1 MSLTSELSRSGSPVR
16 AYVEF
21 VATLVCET
29 KRGSLLEESAKKL
42 LGFDTIPKT
51 PAVAPV
57 AGANP
62 GTVGTAFDYRL
73 RYDLALYPCTDTVAA
88 HSLLLVGQAE
98 PALAQAIQAFLADT
112 DRLATDLAADRCRL
126 SDSDNRELIRR
137 CVVLAL
143 LESVYRSGMYSHLLP
158 VPEQLINLVSDLVV
172 ADVEALYRSALTV
185 FEPLAGPVRAG
196 QVTYLANPTFAG
208 SPAVGG
214 ADADMVIGD
223 LLVEL
228 KTTKTLDAA
237 ALRSALLQLV
247 GYCLLDYDDTCG
259 VRQVGVYF
267 ARQELLRTWPLWML
281 VFPPAEV
288 IAWVNAGTG
297 PGPDTVDDRLTL
309 LRSTMAGVATG
320 RVSDFT
326 AALAAEDRRP

>member
-21 VATLVCET
+21 VGTLVCET
-29 KRGSLLEESAKKL
+29 KRGSLLEEPAKKL

-51 PAVAPV
+51 LAVAPI

-73 RYDLALYPCTDTVAA
+73 RYDLALYRCTDTVAA
-88 HSLLLVGQAE
+88 HSLLLVCGAD
-98 PALAQAIQAFLADT
+98 PALSQAVRAFLADT
-112 DRLATDLAADRCRL
+112 DRLVADLAADRCRL

-143 LESVYRSGMYSHLLP
+143 LESVFRSGMYTHLLP
-158 VPEQLINLVSDLVV
+158 VPEELINLVSDAVV
-172 ADVEALYRSALTV
+172 TDVEALYRSASTV
-185 FEPLAGPVRAG
+185 FEPLAGPVRAEK
-196 QVTYLANPTFAG
+196 VPYLANPTFVG
-208 SPAVGG
+208 SLDVGG
-214 ADADMVIGD
+214 ADADMLIGD
-223 LLVEL
+223 VLVEL
-228 KTTKTLDAA
+228 KTTKALDGA

-259 VRQVGVYF
+259 IRQVGVYF
-267 ARQELLRTWPLWML
+267 ARQELVRTWPVWML

-288 IAWVNAGTG
+288 VAWANAGTG
-297 PGPDTVDDRLTL
+297 PDDDTVDGRLTL
-309 LRSTMAGVATG
+309 LRSTMAAVTTG
-320 RVSDFT
+320 SISDFT
-326 AALAAEDRRP
+326 AALGAD